1 MPVCRVFIGKDVHV
15 TSPEVSLSPSPIVYG
30 TASNLYKK
38 SWRSALEGPLA
49 PAYAG
54 PLTATVPDARRF
66 DRGQPH
72 PIPIYYTPK
81 LTHLYP
87 HITART
93 YDEFPLCRCWARN
106 LVIAGYRAARRASVS
121 PQSRPRE
128 MGTGSDSTATHS
140 LHIPCHLHL
149 RRTDGS
155 SSIAH

>member
-1 MPVCRVFIGKDVHV
+1 M
-15 TSPEVSLSPSPIVYG
+15 SLVLKYPSHPARSCMEQHPIYTPCITNHGV
-30 TASNLYKK
+30 LH
-38 SWRSALEGPLA
+38 WRGPWPPRTRGHSRPQYQTHA
-49 PAYAG
+49 
-54 PLTATVPDARRF
+54 DRF